1 MVKAVR
7 IIQGRY
13 DANTVVGLPWLNR
26 VGFSHRAHRAVTC
39 TSCHTAALSSRETS
53 DILIPGL
60 KTCMACH
67 GNSGTSLD
75 YCSQCHS
82 YHDKSVENDKDRR
95 PLEDLVGRAARW
107 PGRNEVG
114 NGDSLQ

>member
-1 MVKAVR
+1 
-7 IIQGRY
+7 
-13 DANTVVGLPWLNR
+13 
-26 VGFSHRAHRAVTC
+26 
-39 TSCHTAALSSRETS
+39 
-53 DILIPGL
+53 
-60 KTCMACH
+60 MACH